1 MEYRTLINIDTFMTV
16 DMVICIQSEVELSRN
31 VLIKRIINKV
41 INILYTENCI
51 ERKEVSFSESL
62 VLTIHSLTKDN
73 I

>member
-1 MEYRTLINIDTFMTV
+1 MTV